1 MSCPLPSEDIVTPAF
16 GVARRRTA
24 LGVRLEGRTGNFPSS
39 GLSPNKFTAVSE
51 AALYV
56 LMNRRKHGGDDRG
69 LDPCSSA
76 LYFDGWREP
85 VGTAPQPAPVVRAR
99 TWLAAVG
106 WRRHGLLHLDER
118 PRACVRRAGSVRYH
132 DVRDGRRLV

>member
-1 MSCPLPSEDIVTPAF
+1 MSCPVPSEDMVTPAF
-16 GVARRRTA
+16 GVARHRMT

-39 GLSPNKFTAVSE
+39 GLSPNQFTAVSE

-56 LMNRRKHGGDDRG
+56 LMNFRKHCEGERG

-76 LYFDGWREP
+76 RWFDGWRQLVP
-85 VGTAPQPAPVVRAR
+85 TVPGAAPVVRAR

-106 WRRHGLLHLDER
+106 WRRHGSIGLDER
-118 PRACVRRAGSVRYH
+118 PRTTRR
-132 DVRDGRRLV
+132 DRRTCA

>member
-1 MSCPLPSEDIVTPAF
+1 PLPSENIVTPAF

-69 LDPCSSA
+69 VDPCSSA
-76 LYFDGWREP
+76 LHFGGWRAP
-85 VGTAPQPAPVVRAR
+85 VGPAPRAAPGGPAR
-99 TWLAAVG
+99 AWPAALG
-106 WRRHGLLHLDER
+106 WPRRGL
-118 PRACVRRAGSVRYH
+118 
-132 DVRDGRRLV
+132 